1 MKESKVLWRSLPYF
15 QMLLTNVQVDSG
27 RDKKYAVSFT
37 LTLYCSFSSPILPNI
52 ARQGKPNYMFLIDS
66 SAQGVQV

>member
-1 MKESKVLWRSLPYF
+1 
-15 QMLLTNVQVDSG
+15 MLLTNVQVGSG

-37 LTLYCSFSSPILPNI
+37 LTLYCSFSSPIVPNI
-52 ARQGKPNYMFLIDS
+52 ERQGKPNYMFLIDS